1 MPRPPPERSND
12 YTPRL
17 QVSAAE
23 AEARIRAQGEPYKLE
38 ILQSILA
45 RDANASITIYHIGE
59 PAAQQQQQQ
68 AAAPAAEGEAA
79 AAPAKPKGIAP
90 WWDLC
95 AGPHV
100 SRTGDISAD
109 AVELESIAG
118 VCYVCAKGGDG

>member
-1 MPRPPPERSND
+1 M
-12 YTPRL
+12 T
-17 QVSAAE
+17 AAE
-23 AEARIRAQGEPYKLE
+23 AEARIKAQGEPYKLE

-45 RDANASITIYHIGE
+45 RDANALITIYHIGE
-59 PAAQQQQQQ
+59 PAAQQQQV

-100 SRTGDISAD
+100 SRTGDINAD

-118 VCYVCAKGGDG
+118 VYYVCVKGGDG